1 MPETRVGLQV
11 YCMVAHPLQPHLV
24 ATGTNI
30 GVILSEFDARA
41 LPSVTALATPPGSR
55 EHSAVYIVERELKLL
70 NFQLSN
76 TANPSLGSTGTI
88 SETGRSRTETEQ
100 LLVKQTKKHIST
112 PAPHD
117 SYSILSVSSSG
128 K

>member
-1 MPETRVGLQV
+1 
-11 YCMVAHPLQPHLV
+11 MVAHPLQPHLV

-41 LPSVTALATPPGSR
+41 LPAVASLPTPPGSR

-76 TANPSLGSTGTI
+76 TANPSLGSTSNI
-88 SETGRSRTETEQ
+88 SETGRSRAEPMEQ
-100 LLVKQTKKHIST
+100 LHVKQTKKHIST

>member
-1 MPETRVGLQV
+1 
-11 YCMVAHPLQPHLV
+11 MVAHPLQPHLV
-24 ATGTNI
+24 AAGTNI
-30 GVILSEFDARA
+30 GVILCELDARSLPA
-41 LPSVTALATPPGSR
+41 VAPLPSPSGSR

-76 TANPSLGSTGTI
+76 TANPSLGSTGSI
-88 SETGRSRTETEQ
+88 SETGRSRAESAEP
-100 LLVKQTKKHIST
+100 LVVKQIRKHIST

-128 K
+128 KLVTHHVQSTYF

>member
-1 MPETRVGLQV
+1 
-11 YCMVAHPLQPHLV
+11 MVAHPLQPHLV
-24 ATGTNI
+24 ATRTNI
-30 GVILSEFDARA
+30 GIILSKFDPRA
-41 LPSVTALATPPGSR
+41 LPAVAPLPTPAESK

-76 TANPSLGSTGTI
+76 TANPSLGNAGVT
-88 SETGRSRTETEQ
+88 SETGRSRNDPLEQ
-100 LLVKQTKKHIST
+100 LVVKQTKKHIST

-117 SYSILSVSSSG
+117 SYSILTVSSSG

>member
-1 MPETRVGLQV
+1 
-11 YCMVAHPLQPHLV
+11 MVAHPLQPHLV

-30 GVILSEFDARA
+30 GVILCEFNPKS
-41 LPSVTALATPPGSR
+41 LPAVVPLPTPSGSR

-76 TANPSLGSTGTI
+76 IANATLGSTASL
-88 SETGRSRTETEQ
+88 SEAGRSESAEP
-100 LLVKQTKKHIST
+100 LLVKQSKKHIST

-117 SYSILSVSSSG
+117 SYSVLSVSSSG